1 MFAGAVTGN
10 GLWTIGKQPLCVF
23 DANFGCSPQHD
34 TLRLARETS
43 SSITAGASVTY
54 FSQPAFGLPVD
65 PPYVRPPLPDA
76 CPKLFSHAGNPHQQ
90 LRARNQGASQSTG
103 AVVAVLNRPG

>member
-23 DANFGCSPQHD
+23 DATFGCSPQHD

-43 SSITAGASVTY
+43 SSITAGASMTY
-54 FSQPAFGLPVD
+54 FPQPAVGFQVD
-65 PPYVRPPLPDA
+65 VAYVRPPLTDPR
-76 CPKLFSHAGNPHQQ
+76 PMLFSHPGTHNQPICADHQ
-90 LRARNQGASQSTG
+90 GQSHST
-103 AVVAVLNRPG
+103 